1 MVPWHPAF
9 HNPLGWLNPGPGVVH
24 GKETA
29 VGRPGMHS
37 LEKQAGRTAL
47 FLNATWDTVQ
57 DSMDEWYVTQP
68 GKEKE
73 ILEKGHA
80 GYFWKTAPWA

>member
-1 MVPWHPAF
+1 MI
-9 HNPLGWLNPGPGVVH
+9 
-24 GKETA
+24 
-29 VGRPGMHS
+29 
-37 LEKQAGRTAL
+37 AL

-80 GYFWKTAPWA
+80 GYFWKAVPWA